1 MANST
6 TDSTQLHSVRDWPKF
21 VGDLKWFATEC
32 NVWGNIDPAANPRT
46 PWAEEPK
53 EPSAPEEIPAPTL
66 PPNATLVHDE
76 DWENVT
82 RADAEEEARRARMPA
97 RQRARLEEA
106 EPIPTR
112 VRFSNHERLLACHA
126 RTIETTTRAHESQ
139 INQFRLK
146 WDLFR
151 DQRERIDKVR
161 AWINKHISPP
171 LATQVREEY
180 WPDKMVDK
188 LMDVLKVT
196 TANLESVAY
205 HIYREAMR
213 KLNVLPQDNNIHRW
227 ISEWQTDIQFCQQ
240 NYPSQE
246 NSGRRLWDDFSDN
259 LAKTLNGWKNSY
271 TATHGSQLARGN
283 MDIDDVVE
291 NIKAWHELGAGGIDA
306 DLVFTSVERNRSKSI
321 GGRATAQRDFCVFC
335 KAKHPSNKCRLWV
348 KENRYKSYRIDKRR
362 QAYVEKYVAV
372 PGHPL
377 ALELERVVATGG
389 FKIDPEMGK
398 DRYSKTAGRSDSSAG
413 LEAMRK
419 EADERAKKRCP

>member
-21 VGDLKWFATEC
+21 VGDLKWFAKEC
-32 NVWGNIDPAANPRT
+32 NVWDNIDPAANPRT

-53 EPSAPEEIPAPTL
+53 SMMKTGRTL
-66 PPNATLVHDE
+66 PEQMRKKKP
-76 DWENVT
+76 
-82 RADAEEEARRARMPA
+82 
-97 RQRARLEEA
+97 A
-106 EPIPTR
+106 EP
-112 VRFSNHERLLACHA
+112 ACQHDNA
-126 RTIETTTRAHESQ
+126 LNWKKQNPSPLVTIETTGRAYETQ
-139 INQFRLK
+139 VNQFRLK

-151 DQRERIDKVR
+151 DQRERRQKVR
-161 AWINKHISPP
+161 AWINKHISPA

-180 WPDKMVDK
+180 LPDKVVDK

-205 HIYREAMR
+205 HTYCEAMR

-227 ISEWQTDIQFCQQ
+227 ISEWQADIQFCQQ

-271 TATHGSQLARGN
+271 TATHEAQLARGN

-306 DLVFTSVERNRSKSI
+306 DLVFTSLERNRSKNS
-321 GGRATAQRDFCVFC
+321 GGRATAQRNFCVFC

-348 KENRYKSYRIDKRR
+348 KENRYKSYRVDKRR
-362 QAYVEKYVAV
+362 QAYVKKYVAV

-398 DRYSKTAGRSDSSAG
+398 DRYSKIAGRSDSSAG
-413 LEAMRK
+413 LEAMRE